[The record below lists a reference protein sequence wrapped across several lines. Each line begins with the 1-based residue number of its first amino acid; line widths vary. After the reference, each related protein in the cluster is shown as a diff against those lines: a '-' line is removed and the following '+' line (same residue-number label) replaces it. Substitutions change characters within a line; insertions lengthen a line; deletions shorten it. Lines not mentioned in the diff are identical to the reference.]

1 MDSQHSRE
9 NYLMIEHM
17 KSYMLNEN
25 INEFYHYTICM
36 FDGEYSNRMATIQI
50 SLPIDIPP
58 SNNQTILIQ
67 K

>member
-1 MDSQHSRE
+1 
-9 NYLMIEHM
+9 
-17 KSYMLNEN
+17 MLNEN